1 MVLDRNLARQK
12 CDVNRMNDALV
23 TSLMQ
28 SALTT
33 LMWIVAPM
41 LVIAIVVGI
50 VVSLIQTLTSIQDQT
65 FSFAPRVIAI
75 FVVFLITFPWILRV
89 LTTFTASIFTDFT
102 PFVK

>member
-1 MVLDRNLARQK
+1 
-12 CDVNRMNDALV
+12 MNDALI

-28 SALTT
+28 NALTT
-33 LMWIVAPM
+33 LMWIVGPM
-41 LVIAIVVGI
+41 LAAAIVVGV

-89 LTTFTASIFTDFT
+89 LSTFTASILSDFS
-102 PFVK
+102 PFIK

>member
-1 MVLDRNLARQK
+1 
-12 CDVNRMNDALV
+12 MNDALV

-41 LVIAIVVGI
+41 LGVAISAGVAM
-50 VVSLIQTLTSIQDQT
+50 SLIQTLTSIQDQT

-75 FVVFLITFPWILRV
+75 FTVFLISFPWILQV
-89 LTTFTASIFTDFT
+89 LLTFTSALFSDFA
-102 PFVK
+102 PYIK